1 MNKEALRLEV
11 NERVKLIDK
20 ALDKYLPSAD
30 KVPETI
36 HKAMRYSV
44 FAGGKRLRP
53 VLCLAAA
60 EAVGG
65 DLKEVPAAACALE
78 LIHTYSLIHDDLP
91 AMDNDDYRR
100 GKPTNHK
107 VYGDAIA
114 ILAGDALLTL
124 AFQLIAE
131 CGLESGISPHVAGQ
145 VIKEVALAA
154 GSLGMIGGQVVDIE
168 SENKEIDQ
176 DTLTFIHTHKTGALF
191 QASVRAGA
199 MLGGA
204 TPEQLAQ
211 LTRYAECLGLAFQIT
226 DDILDVE
233 GDSAKLGKAVG
244 SDERNKK
251 STYPARYGL
260 AESKQLARQSVEEA
274 IAALQGFDERA
285 DILRYIAAYLLE
297 RQE

>member
-1 MNKEALRLEV
+1 MNKEDLKRQV
-11 NERVKLIDK
+11 NEKARLIDSL
-20 ALDKYLPSAD
+20 LDKYLPTEQTA
-30 KVPETI
+30 PETL

-44 FAGGKRLRP
+44 FAGGKRMRP

-60 EAVGG
+60 KTVGSG
-65 DLKEVPAAACALE
+65 TQALLAAACGLE

-100 GKPTNHK
+100 GKLTNHK

-131 CGLESGISPHVAGQ
+131 CGRDGSVTPQVVTQ
-145 VIKEVALAA
+145 VIGEVAEAA

-168 SENKEIDQ
+168 SENKQVDK
-176 DTLTFIHTHKTGALF
+176 DTLTYIHTHKTGALF
-191 QASVRAGA
+191 KASVRAGA
-199 MLGGA
+199 LLGGA
-204 TPEQLAQ
+204 TDSQLSQ

-233 GDSAKLGKAVG
+233 GDSAKLGKTVG
-244 SDERNKK
+244 SDERKNK
-251 STYPARYGL
+251 STYPVRYGL
-260 AESKQLARQSVEEA
+260 QESKQLARQSVDEA
-274 IAALQGFDERA
+274 VAALQGFDERA
-285 DILRYIAAYLLE
+285 DILRYIAGYLLE
-297 RQE
+297 RKK

>member
-1 MNKEALRLEV
+1 MNKEAFRLQIKEKA
-11 NERVKLIDK
+11 RLIDST
-20 ALDKYLPSAD
+20 LDKYLPPENM
-30 KVPETI
+30 VPETL

-44 FAGGKRLRP
+44 FAGGKRMRP

-60 EAVGG
+60 KAVGSATQA
-65 DLKEVPAAACALE
+65 LLAAACGLE

-100 GKPTNHK
+100 GKLTNHK

-131 CGLESGISPHVAGQ
+131 SGRDGSAPPQ
-145 VIKEVALAA
+145 VVTQVLKEVAEAA
-154 GSLGMIGGQVVDIE
+154 GSLGMIGGQVIDIE
-168 SENKEIDQ
+168 SENKMIDQ
-176 DTLTFIHTHKTGALF
+176 DTLNYIHTHKTGALF
-191 QASVRAGA
+191 KASVRSGA
-199 MLGGA
+199 LLGGA
-204 TPEQLAQ
+204 TDSQLAQ

-233 GDSAKLGKAVG
+233 GDSAKLGKTVG
-244 SDERNKK
+244 SDERKKK

-260 AESKQLARQSVEEA
+260 TESKQLARQSVDEA

-285 DILRYIAAYLLE
+285 DILRYIAGYLLD
-297 RQE
+297 RTK

>member
-1 MNKEALRLEV
+1 MNKEAFRLQIKE
-11 NERVKLIDK
+11 KAILIDSL
-20 ALDKYLPSAD
+20 LDKYLPTEQTA
-30 KVPETI
+30 PETL

-44 FAGGKRLRP
+44 FAGGKRMRP
-53 VLCLAAA
+53 ILCLAAA
-60 EAVGG
+60 KAVGSATQA
-65 DLKEVPAAACALE
+65 LLAAACGLE

-124 AFQLIAE
+124 AFQLVAE
-131 CGLESGISPHVAGQ
+131 CGRDGSVTPQIITQ
-145 VIKEVALAA
+145 VIGEVAEAA

-168 SENKEIDQ
+168 SENKEVGK
-176 DTLTFIHTHKTGALF
+176 DTLTYIHTHKTGALF
-191 QASVRAGA
+191 KASVRAGA
-199 MLGGA
+199 LLGG
-204 TPEQLAQ
+204 TTESQLAQ

-233 GDSAKLGKAVG
+233 GDPAKLGKTVG
-244 SDERNKK
+244 SDERKKK

-260 AESKQLARQSVEEA
+260 AESKQLARQSVDEA
-274 IAALQGFDERA
+274 VAALRDFDERA
-285 DILRYIAAYLLE
+285 DILRYIAGYLLD
-297 RQE
+297 RTK